1 MKYFKKLVGEKVY
14 LSPPREEDIEK
25 YTKWLNDFNTTDYL
39 GRSSKI
45 CTVEAE
51 KEWYDKNSKIENG
64 VTFAIIENETNKIV
78 GNCGIEKIDYINRTG
93 ILGIFIGVEEARNK
107 GYGKE
112 SVKLL
117 LDFGFNYLNLH
128 SIELKVMSFNKRAI
142 KCYEKCG
149 FKEIGRRRE
158 AYFLNGKYHDVIEMD
173 IIRREFKENIIKN
186 KNI

>member
-1 MKYFKKLVGEKVY
+1 MTS
-14 LSPPREEDIEK
+14 LSPTACRSRTRSHISNGSGAHWPRSQNQK
-25 YTKWLNDFNTTDYL
+25 HPNTMV
-39 GRSSKI
+39 K
-45 CTVEAE
+45 
-51 KEWYDKNSKIENG
+51 
-64 VTFAIIENETNKIV
+64 AIQAVPTNKIV
-78 GNCGIEKIDYINRTG
+78 ENCGIEKIDYINRTG
-93 ILGIFIGVEEARNK
+93 ILGIFIGQEEARNK

-112 SVKLL
+112 TVKLL

-149 FKEIGRRRE
+149 FKEVGRRRE